1 MPRVFPPDLADARI
15 LLVDDQATN
24 LRLLE
29 RLLRREGYRN
39 IELSADSSRTVALC
53 ERLDPDLLLLDLHM
67 PAPDG
72 FAVLE
77 RLAAHRPPRGAV
89 PILVLTGDHTR
100 ETRQKALAL
109 GARDFLSKP
118 FEPVEVS
125 LRIRNLLDTRRL
137 HLELEARR
145 LSLED
150 QVDEQTRELAHA
162 RIEVLER
169 LALAAEYR
177 DDATGGHTRRVGT
190 LAGMLARRLGLSAAE
205 AELIERAA
213 PLHDIG
219 KVGIPDRIL
228 LKPGPLTP
236 EERDV
241 MRTHTTIGARI
252 LGASRV
258 LLLQLAETIA
268 LTHHERWDGL
278 GYPQRLGG
286 PDIPVAGRLVA
297 VADVFDSLQ
306 QPRVY
311 RPACSRREALRI
323 LRAEAGSQFD
333 PQIVPLLLDA
343 YAEEA
348 SGTSSR

>member
-15 LLVDDQATN
+15 LVVDDQATN

-29 RLLRREGYRN
+29 RLLRREGYRD
-39 IELSADSSRTVALC
+39 IELSTESSRTVALC
-53 ERLDPDLLLLDLHM
+53 ERLEPDLLLLDLHM

-72 FAVLE
+72 FAVLA
-77 RLAAHRPPRGAV
+77 RLAAHRPPRGAMPV
-89 PILVLTGDHTR
+89 LVLTGDHTK

-118 FEPVEVS
+118 FEPVEVG

-150 QVDEQTRELAHA
+150 RVEEQTRELAHA
-162 RIEVLER
+162 RIELLER

-177 DDATGGHTRRVGT
+177 DDATGGHTRRVGA
-190 LAGMLARRLGLSAAE
+190 LAGMLARKIGLPAAE
-205 AELIERAA
+205 AELVERAA

-228 LKPGPLTP
+228 LKPGPLTT
-236 EERDV
+236 EEREI
-241 MRTHTTIGARI
+241 MRAHTTIGARI

-258 LLLQLAETIA
+258 PLLQLAETIA

-278 GYPQRLGG
+278 GYPQGLPG

-297 VADVFDSLQ
+297 VADAFDSLQ
-306 QPRVY
+306 QHRVY
-311 RPACSRREALRI
+311 RPASSRREALRF
-323 LRAEAGSQFD
+323 LAAEAGRHFD
-333 PQIVPLLLDA
+333 PQVVASLLDE
-343 YAEEA
+343 YPGEA
-348 SGTSSR
+348 DERSP